1 MAAMKLNASPGG
13 ASADVARVATNGTAA
28 VRTAAQAATSVLEGN
43 GLSSGVIT
51 DLFIRPRETAPSRP
65 QAAPA
70 VVAPRWMAPVLVAAG
85 IYNLVWGAVAI
96 LAPAWCF
103 RIVGMEVPNYPELWQ
118 CIGMIVG
125 VYGIGY
131 LAAATDP
138 LRHWPIVLVGLL
150 GKILGPIGFAGA
162 LFSGRFPWA
171 FGWNIV
177 TNDLVW
183 WIPFAVILLTAWRAA
198 REISA
203 PGRTSGIGG

>member
-1 MAAMKLNASPGG
+1 MAAMKLNVSPAGR
-13 ASADVARVATNGTAA
+13 SADLAPVATSRSATA
-28 VRTAAQAATSVLEGN
+28 RSAAQAATSVLEGN

-51 DLFIRPRETAPSRP
+51 DMFIRPRETASRVQTLP
-65 QAAPA
+65 PVA
-70 VVAPRWMAPVLVAAG
+70 APRWMAAVLVAAG

-96 LAPAWCF
+96 IAPAWCF
-103 RIVGMEVPNYPELWQ
+103 RIVGMEAPNYPELWQ

-162 LFSGRFPWA
+162 LVSGRFPWA

-183 WIPFAVILLTAWRAA
+183 WIPFAAILWTAWRATRGLPPVDRPA
-198 REISA
+198 
-203 PGRTSGIGG
+203 GSGG